1 MLCNVQV
8 YIYSYQFLGLYISD
22 SHFFQSLGVVLYV
35 LVCAAL
41 PFDGT
46 SFAEVRDHVL
56 SGRFR
61 VPYFMSSGKSRSFVG
76 CCFLIFR
83 RAPCH
88 CESFVKYKT
97 CVY

>member
-1 MLCNVQV
+1 M
-8 YIYSYQFLGLYISD
+8 ISMRFLL
-22 SHFFQSLGVVLYV
+22 QSLGVVLYV

-61 VPYFMSSGKSRSFVG
+61 VPYFMSCGK
-76 CCFLIFR
+76 
-83 RAPCH
+83 
-88 CESFVKYKT
+88 
-97 CVY
+97 